1 MKESNFRNLML
12 ILMFVN
18 DYFSR
23 DAIFTSTVNCLTSF
37 LAGFVIFSVLG
48 YMAHMLKKDISTVA
62 TDGKCTKFFLKFIKY
77 SNLKN

>member
-1 MKESNFRNLML
+1 MKELNFRNFML

-18 DYFSR
+18 DYCSR

-62 TDGKCTKFFLKFIKY
+62 TDGKCIKFFFQHLLNITI
-77 SNLKN
+77 